1 MKILI
6 TEKQLE
12 RLKDNLINEIGEG
25 SMFFNT
31 DIEKDSDSYFFN
43 IDDKNFEHVDFYI
56 YVKLINFRTFM
67 KTIGKKPDNDKVNK
81 DKNDNE
87 ILDTI
92 EVSFGFFDEHVG
104 WSFPTIGDKSIFKI
118 MGTVVK
124 SIKYVL
130 DSNKDI
136 NYIVYKPTHRKIND
150 VSDNGTKRKT
160 LYSAYIKKQL
170 PNAKIQELK
179 GFIIASLD

>member
-1 MKILI
+1 
-6 TEKQLE
+6 
-12 RLKDNLINEIGEG
+12 
-25 SMFFNT
+25 
-31 DIEKDSDSYFFN
+31 
-43 IDDKNFEHVDFYI
+43 
-56 YVKLINFRTFM
+56 
-67 KTIGKKPDNDKVNK
+67 
-81 DKNDNE
+81 
-87 ILDTI
+87 
-92 EVSFGFFDEHVG
+92 
-104 WSFPTIGDKSIFKI
+104 

-179 GFIIASLD
+179 GFIIVSLD